1 MKLINNKIY
10 RNAKKQKIISI
21 SELAKLIGLVNSKN
35 GKTSTHTLR
44 FWEKNFKSLKPTI
57 LSGNRRYYST
67 KDVETAKFIKFL
79 LKDQGLTIEGAKKI
93 INNNINNLDEYKS
106 SRIKAEYFVNNIKS
120 KSKTLLNKIKKL
132 KRTNG

>member
-1 MKLINNKIY
+1 MKLINNKIN
-10 RNAKKQKIISI
+10 RNVQKQKIISI
-21 SELAKLIGLVNSKN
+21 SELAKLIGLINKKN
-35 GKTSTHTLR
+35 GKAQTHTLR
-44 FWEKNFKSLKPTI
+44 FWEKNFKNLKPTI
-57 LSGNRRYYST
+57 LSGNRRYYFA
-67 KDVETAKFIKFL
+67 KDVEAVKFIKFL

-93 INNNINNLDEYKS
+93 INSNINNLDEYKT